1 MNKQECKVRP
11 EIVNVNSDEPEDDK
25 YYPQDEYQMNI
36 CVSYKC
42 QNTIELIFQKELT
55 LIKQVHQKNKT
66 IASISAI

>member
-1 MNKQECKVRP
+1 MFVVTISFFSGITLSATPLKCVPMNKQECKVRP

-42 QNTIELIFQKELT
+42 
-55 LIKQVHQKNKT
+55 
-66 IASISAI
+66 